1 MLTADQLLVKQIN
14 KTLVLN
20 TVYQKRPVS
29 RAEIAKITGLNKS
42 TVSALVDE
50 LLTEGLIIETGIG
63 ESQGGRKP
71 VQLSINAGV
80 GSIIGLDLGVNYI
93 LSILTDFAGKILW
106 EKRITVKPDERFSEE
121 RIDII
126 CELLQETI
134 NYAPSSPRG
143 IIGIGIGVPG
153 IVNFD
158 RGTILSAP
166 NLNWKNVNLKNIIEE
181 KFHLP
186 VILDNEANAGA
197 IGEKWFGCCKKAT
210 DLIYVSAGRG
220 IGAGIILNDEL
231 YRGAR
236 GIAGE
241 IGHMTVEC
249 QGITCSCGNSGCW
262 EEYASEKALYRY
274 LRMQAKNYPHS
285 LLLKNGVEQIADY
298 NIFEIIDAAIE
309 GDELAVQAFK
319 MIGSYLGIGV
329 ANLINIFNPEVVVLG
344 NTLPLVGDI
353 LMDELKRE
361 VAERSF
367 SANYSAVRI
376 LSSELYM
383 DACALGAAALVIS
396 RQYASPV

>member
-1 MLTADQLLVKQIN
+1 MLTADQILVKQIN

-20 TVYQKRPVS
+20 TIYQKRPVS

-50 LLTEGLIIETGIG
+50 LLTEGLITEVGIG

-71 VQLSINAGV
+71 VHLSINEGV
-80 GSIIGLDLGVNYI
+80 GSIIGVDLGVNYM

-106 EKRITVKPDERFSEE
+106 EKRLTVKPEVRAED
-121 RIDII
+121 RIEKI
-126 CELLQETI
+126 CALLAETI
-134 NYAPSSPRG
+134 GNAPQTPRG
-143 IIGIGIGVPG
+143 IMGIGIGVPG

-158 RGTILSAP
+158 RGNILSAP
-166 NLNWKNVNLKNIIEE
+166 NLAWKNVNLKDIIEE
-181 KFHLP
+181 KFQLP
-186 VILDNEANAGA
+186 VIIDNEANAGA

-210 DLIYVSAGRG
+210 DLIYISAGRG
-220 IGAGIILNDEL
+220 IGAGIILNHEL

-241 IGHMTVEC
+241 VGHMTVESK
-249 QGITCSCGNSGCW
+249 GVTCSCGNTGCW

-274 LRMQAKNYPHS
+274 LRMQAADYPES
-285 LLLKNGVEQIADY
+285 IVLKNGTQEITEIP
-298 NIFEIIDAAIE
+298 IFEIIDAALE
-309 GDELAVQAFK
+309 GDALSVKAFK
-319 MIGSYLGIGV
+319 MMGAYLGIGV
-329 ANLINIFNPEVVVLG
+329 ANLINIFNPEVVVIG

-361 VAERSF
+361 ALKRSF
-367 SANYSAVRI
+367 SASYSEARI
-376 LSSELYM
+376 LPSELGM

-396 RQYASPV
+396 RQYASPI